1 MNLLDGYGMDT
12 ITMAG
17 TLEAKLAAM
26 KGAGFSQV
34 MLMARDLVTHEGRS
48 GRCAPKRHAPHRVSG
63 AA

>member
-34 MLMARDLVTHEGRS
+34 I
-48 GRCAPKRHAPHRVSG
+48 
-63 AA
+63 